1 MNQKILLKII
11 LFVAVLFI
19 GVLLL
24 QLNRLAGNNQFIRF
38 FVLVVGTM
46 LLHYIYHDGKWS

>member
-1 MNQKILLKII
+1 MSQKILLKII